1 MPGSRNSRPDPR
13 RGAGDHY
20 NYSGRRPEGRGK
32 NRNNLGKAFA
42 ISLCIVLGIV
52 IISGG
57 VIYKF
62 GHDMYSNLN
71 YVADEEVKIE
81 ETLPEAAEAETLSPE
96 ERVGVVVNADELQ
109 SIHDMMG
116 GLSGMEVKKDDEI
129 YNVLMVGVDRQD
141 RTWNGNSDC
150 MILVSIN
157 KAKNKVNMV
166 SLMRDTYVDIA
177 GVGYDK
183 LNSSY
188 AYGGGPLLCSTV
200 TDAFKIQVDRYVAVD
215 FFDLVDIIDYIG
227 GVTLEVSDEEAE
239 VANGYIQDMCGRLM
253 NIDPEPH
260 LFPGGGTFYC
270 DGVQAVAFARN
281 RFVGNSDFART
292 ERQRYVINQLIK
304 EVRNMSLAQMTEKMQ
319 GVLKYV
325 TMNIPESEIWDMV
338 KEVPEILDYQFETS
352 RVPYDNMYKIISVN
366 SQDMLVPDW
375 EETLAKLQEEIYG

>member
-1 MPGSRNSRPDPR
+1 MPGNRNGGPDPR
-13 RGAGDHY
+13 RGSGDHY
-20 NYSGRRPEGRGK
+20 NRSGRKPGGGK
-32 NRNNLGKAFA
+32 RNGSNLGKAFA
-42 ISLCIVLGIV
+42 ISLCIVLGVVIV
-52 IISGG
+52 SGG

-62 GHDMYSNLN
+62 GHDMYGNLN
-71 YVADEEVKIE
+71 YVADEEIKVE
-81 ETLPEAAEAETLSPE
+81 ETLPEVAERETLSPE
-96 ERVGVVVNADELQ
+96 ERVGVVVNDEQLR
-109 SIHDMMG
+109 SIHDMM
-116 GLSGMEVKKDDEI
+116 SGISGVEVKKNDEI

-141 RTWNGNSDC
+141 KSWNGNSDC

-157 KAKNKVNMV
+157 KEKNKVNMT

-183 LNSSY
+183 LNAAY

-239 VANGYIQDMCGRLM
+239 VANGYIRDMCERLM
-253 NIDPEPH
+253 DMDPEPH

-281 RFVGNSDFART
+281 RFVGNSDFERT
-292 ERQRYVINQLIK
+292 ERQRYVITQLIK
-304 EVRNMSLAQMTEKMQ
+304 EIQNLSLAQITEKVQ
-319 GVLKYV
+319 GLMKYV
-325 TMNIPESEIWDMV
+325 TMNIPESEIWDML
-338 KEVPEILDYQFETS
+338 KEVPEILDYQFEMS
-352 RVPYDNMYKIISVN
+352 RVPYDNMYEIISVN
-366 SQDMLVPDW
+366 TQDMLVPEW